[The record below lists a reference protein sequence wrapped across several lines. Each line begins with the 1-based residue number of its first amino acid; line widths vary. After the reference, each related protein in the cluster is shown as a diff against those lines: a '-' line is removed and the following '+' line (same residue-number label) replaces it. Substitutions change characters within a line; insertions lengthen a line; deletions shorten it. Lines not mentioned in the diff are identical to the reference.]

1 MVNIFFVTGCAAGIG
16 IKAALDT
23 SEIPIGRLTI
33 LGTPAE
39 EDGGGKS
46 LMIKN
51 GCFDDVDIAMM
62 VHPMPVEMPH
72 ALFVAIHQWVIT
84 YSGKA
89 SHAAAFPWEGV
100 NALDAAIAAYNGI
113 SVLRQQM
120 RPSWR
125 VHGIIS
131 NGGTK
136 PNIIPEKSELQ
147 YLLRAPTESEL
158 ETLIEKARAIF
169 LAAGQTTGCS
179 VDIKDE
185 DHCMNLVSNKT
196 LLDLYTRN
204 SLDLGVQFTP
214 DHVPGIGNI
223 HDIPLGSTDMGDV
236 SYEVP
241 SIHPVYS
248 IGTHAFNHTREFT
261 AAANTDFAHERTLV
275 ASKAIAGCAID
286 VLTDPEALK
295 AVKDSFKLQMQQ
307 V

>member
-261 AAANTDFAHERTLV
+261 AAANTHERTLV

-286 VLTDPEALK
+286 VLTNPEALK